1 MENKAMF
8 AAYSRLTV
16 VNHFKNLRAGN
27 RSPRSGTAAMDFH
40 EFMDAIEK
48 RTVVSAER
56 SRSLPASEVLQS
68 AINARYTGDY
78 RFERQVLGIVETAYT
93 LGLVGPDGTLAP
105 PRSRYA

>member
-1 MENKAMF
+1 MF

-56 SRSLPASEVLQS
+56 SRSLPASEVFQS

-78 RFERQVLGIVETAYT
+78 RFERQVLGSVETAYT